1 MWLMVA
7 LLVVWV
13 VFAILGLAI
22 EAIGWLFWLAV
33 ILIALTLIF
42 GLLMRFIQGQSQGRP
57 PVRGSGAK
65 RTP

>member
-13 VFAILGLAI
+13 VFAILGLAV

-42 GLLMRFIQGQSQGRP
+42 GLLMRFIQGQSQGRLP
-57 PVRGSGAK
+57 IPGSGGK